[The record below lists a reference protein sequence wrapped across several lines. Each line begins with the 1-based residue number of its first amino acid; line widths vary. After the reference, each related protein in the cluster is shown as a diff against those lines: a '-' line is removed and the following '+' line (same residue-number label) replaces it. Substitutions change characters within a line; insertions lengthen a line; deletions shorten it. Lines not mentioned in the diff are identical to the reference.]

1 MQRILGLLNQSN
13 SLEHIVRLSNIET
26 EDDLNRCIADQYA
39 VAFTKAQW
47 VERFPKIPPENVVCA
62 QGTLNVNGLMY
73 YDPKHGIC
81 FPLHLF
87 GNSLLFDKTDD
98 DFQRRTCS
106 MISELER
113 CHADRDYRR
122 LLQPVVSEGT
132 GKIVMQLLLDLL
144 NADEPNS
151 KLYTTI
157 IHEYSFCDGGA
168 GVLANSPDF
177 AEKMMRCKS
186 RQQKASTRKKLKG
199 FPDVIP
205 VYRGEGS
212 ESTPYTKAFSW
223 TTEINTAYFFASR
236 LGGERSRV
244 VNGFVK
250 KEDVLEYLADR
261 NESEIIVF
269 PDKVQDITVCDCYT
283 LDEFAS
289 NIKKPMD
296 GYRNTGISRVTA
308 ADLFS
313 EVHSAYCDLPD
324 SCDHDNTHALRVALM
339 AMFLYRV
346 RVLSRY
352 TGKDTPLGRRKNVA
366 EICKSLL
373 FAAAWHDTGRTS
385 DFESPDHGARSAGL
399 FENSYGLDDV
409 ARFLMTYHCRSDEE
423 AKAYLDEHADPA
435 LRNDIWE
442 AYMVLKDADALD
454 RWRFGTLSSDF
465 INVSMLHFEESKRLM
480 PVAAVLQ
487 TVQLT

>member
-1 MQRILGLLNQSN
+1 
-13 SLEHIVRLSNIET
+13 
-26 EDDLNRCIADQYA
+26 
-39 VAFTKAQW
+39 
-47 VERFPKIPPENVVCA
+47 
-62 QGTLNVNGLMY
+62 
-73 YDPKHGIC
+73 
-81 FPLHLF
+81 
-87 GNSLLFDKTDD
+87 
-98 DFQRRTCS
+98 
-106 MISELER
+106 
-113 CHADRDYRR
+113 
-122 LLQPVVSEGT
+122 
-132 GKIVMQLLLDLL
+132 MQLLLDLL

-385 DFESPDHGARSAGL
+385 DFESPDHGARSAEL

-465 INVSMLHFEESKRLM
+465 INVSMLHLEESKRLM

-487 TVQLT
+487 TVNLA

>member
-1 MQRILGLLNQSN
+1 M
-13 SLEHIVRLSNIET
+13 
-26 EDDLNRCIADQYA
+26 
-39 VAFTKAQW
+39 
-47 VERFPKIPPENVVCA
+47 
-62 QGTLNVNGLMY
+62 
-73 YDPKHGIC
+73 
-81 FPLHLF
+81 
-87 GNSLLFDKTDD
+87 
-98 DFQRRTCS
+98 
-106 MISELER
+106 
-113 CHADRDYRR
+113 R
-122 LLQPVVSEGT
+122 LL
-132 GKIVMQLLLDLL
+132 
-144 NADEPNS
+144 
-151 KLYTTI
+151 Y
-157 IHEYSFCDGGA
+157 A
-168 GVLANSPDF
+168 G
-177 AEKMMRCKS
+177 R
-186 RQQKASTRKKLKG
+186 
-199 FPDVIP
+199 I
-205 VYRGEGS
+205 
-212 ESTPYTKAFSW
+212 
-223 TTEINTAYFFASR
+223 
-236 LGGERSRV
+236 
-244 VNGFVK
+244 
-250 KEDVLEYLADR
+250 
-261 NESEIIVF
+261 
-269 PDKVQDITVCDCYT
+269 
-283 LDEFAS
+283 AS

-352 TGKDTPLGRRKNVA
+352 TDKDTPLGRRKNVA

-487 TVQLT
+487 TVKLTSKTA

>member
-1 MQRILGLLNQSN
+1 M
-13 SLEHIVRLSNIET
+13 
-26 EDDLNRCIADQYA
+26 
-39 VAFTKAQW
+39 
-47 VERFPKIPPENVVCA
+47 
-62 QGTLNVNGLMY
+62 
-73 YDPKHGIC
+73 
-81 FPLHLF
+81 
-87 GNSLLFDKTDD
+87 
-98 DFQRRTCS
+98 
-106 MISELER
+106 
-113 CHADRDYRR
+113 
-122 LLQPVVSEGT
+122 
-132 GKIVMQLLLDLL
+132 
-144 NADEPNS
+144 
-151 KLYTTI
+151 
-157 IHEYSFCDGGA
+157 
-168 GVLANSPDF
+168 
-177 AEKMMRCKS
+177 
-186 RQQKASTRKKLKG
+186 
-199 FPDVIP
+199 
-205 VYRGEGS
+205 
-212 ESTPYTKAFSW
+212 
-223 TTEINTAYFFASR
+223 
-236 LGGERSRV
+236 
-244 VNGFVK
+244 NGFVK

-352 TGKDTPLGRRKNVA
+352 TGKDTPLDRRKNVA

-385 DFESPDHGARSAGL
+385 DFESPDHGARSAEL

-409 ARFLMTYHCRSDEE
+409 ARFLMTYHCYSDEE

-465 INVSMLHFEESKRLM
+465 INVSMLHLEESKRLM

-487 TVQLT
+487 TVKLT

>member
-106 MISELER
+106 MISELEQ

-261 NESEIIVF
+261 NESEIIVVADGLF
-269 PDKVQDITVCDCYT
+269 CREIDGLFCRSSPDI
-283 LDEFAS
+283 
-289 NIKKPMD
+289 I
-296 GYRNTGISRVTA
+296 
-308 ADLFS
+308 
-313 EVHSAYCDLPD
+313 
-324 SCDHDNTHALRVALM
+324 
-339 AMFLYRV
+339 V
-346 RVLSRY
+346 RRRCVLSHKRRGWLQPSPSFRY
-352 TGKDTPLGRRKNVA
+352 SRNLALQDEL
-366 EICKSLL
+366 
-373 FAAAWHDTGRTS
+373 
-385 DFESPDHGARSAGL
+385 
-399 FENSYGLDDV
+399 
-409 ARFLMTYHCRSDEE
+409 YHPVINNG
-423 AKAYLDEHADPA
+423 PA
-435 LRNDIWE
+435 
-442 AYMVLKDADALD
+442 VLVCVD
-454 RWRFGTLSSDF
+454 
-465 INVSMLHFEESKRLM
+465 KRLGTG
-480 PVAAVLQ
+480 PVNQSRDAG
-487 TVQLT
+487 